1 MAIDLTL
8 AECISL
14 NSKLESA
21 DGKDDELTL
30 TEIMTSLKAADPRN
44 KMQNISKSK
53 LGKTVMRLSR
63 RNEPAVKKLAEQ
75 LLEQWKAQI
84 KKPGSTT
91 PAKTPAPV
99 AATKPAGGSG
109 DAVKSEQQP
118 AAVASPANAATAPAV
133 EAAPAAEATC
143 KSEGRG
149 RLEVNEAVKIESL
162 APSGSSSMTS
172 PRPPPGKLLP
182 TGDAVRDSVCEK
194 LKEVFVK
201 GMEDNAKLLRELDAD
216 PVSMA
221 QECEAAI
228 FKEFKSRS
236 ARSRS
241 DMFQKNEYK
250 VLFTTSWCHL
260 PSLSRAYTHT
270 SLSVPCQKRFRSLIF
285 NLKDPN
291 NPDFILSVVTGRCHV
306 TELATMEAMPTP
318 RPLPHNPLRPPPT
331 SVAHHAHHSHPRSA
345 IAGGRNG
352 K

>member
-194 LKEVFVK
+194 LKEVFDK
-201 GMEDNAKLLRELDAD
+201 GIKDNAKLLRELDAD
-216 PVSMA
+216 PASMA
-221 QECEAAI
+221 QECEAAM
-228 FKEFKSRS
+228 FKESNEFKDKDKNLYAVSIVEVFKHVTTGLPLYPGLHLKKTTSPWSLDVKFSSCFTVMISCHLLLTFFVMKSSRDPQPRYSHRS
-236 ARSRS
+236 AS
-241 DMFQKNEYK
+241 
-250 VLFTTSWCHL
+250 
-260 PSLSRAYTHT
+260 PSFH
-270 SLSVPCQKRFRSLIF
+270 V
-285 NLKDPN
+285 
-291 NPDFILSVVTGRCHV
+291 LSVVG
-306 TELATMEAMPTP
+306 
-318 RPLPHNPLRPPPT
+318 
-331 SVAHHAHHSHPRSA
+331 
-345 IAGGRNG
+345 
-352 K
+352 